1 VALVTHNT
9 SSWPFEAVA
18 AYGSTIT
25 AHLKKYADAFPTDAT
40 VESLFR
46 DITEGRRVL
55 WLVMDGD
62 DVVCIALTEVVLS
75 DLGIP
80 YGRIVAISGDR
91 GVEAVPL
98 IAEVEDWARSK
109 GAVKMQQFTRL
120 GMGKK
125 LREQGYTGNLMLVE
139 KEL

>member
-1 VALVTHNT
+1 MTLTAHNT
-9 SSWPFEAVA
+9 STWPFEDIARHGAV
-18 AYGSTIT
+18 IT

-55 WLVMDGD
+55 WLVKDAD
-62 DVVCIALTEVVLS
+62 DVVCIAISEVVLS
-75 DLGIP
+75 DIGVP
-80 YGRIVAISGDR
+80 YGRVVAISGDR
-91 GVEAVPL
+91 GLEAALLLPEVEA
-98 IAEVEDWARSK
+98 WAKAK

-120 GMGKK
+120 GMGRK

-139 KEL
+139 KDL

>member
-1 VALVTHNT
+1 MALVTHNT
-9 SSWPFEAVA
+9 STWPYEKVA

-62 DVVCIALTEVVLS
+62 DVVCIALSEVVLS
-75 DLGIP
+75 DIGVP

-98 IAEVEDWARSK
+98 IEQVEEWARSK

-120 GMGKK
+120 GMSKH
-125 LREQGYTGNLMLVE
+125 LRKQGYTGNLMLVE
-139 KEL
+139 KDL